1 MIKIICLGKLKENY
15 LKEMVLDYTK
25 RIRKYHK
32 IEIIELKD
40 EEGIDVEA
48 KNILK
53 NIDAKDYVITL
64 EIKGKNL
71 DSLELAEVIRNTFI
85 NYSTIVFVIGSSM
98 GLSNEVSLRSNLKL
112 SFSSLT
118 FPHGLFRGMLLEQ
131 IYRAFNINHN
141 ENYDKY
147 KRGSV
152 G

>member
-32 IEIIELKD
+32 TQIIELKD

-53 NIDAKDYVITL
+53 HIDAKDYVITL

-71 DSLELAEVIRNTFI
+71 DSLEFAEVMRNTFI
-85 NYSTIVFVIGSSM
+85 SYSTIVFVIGSSM
-98 GLSNEVSLRSNLKL
+98 GLGKEVSLRSNLKL
-112 SFSSLT
+112 SFSTLT
-118 FPHGLFRGMLLEQ
+118 FPHGLFRGVLLEQ
-131 IYRAFNINHN
+131 IYRAFKINNN
-141 ENYDKY
+141 ENYHK
-147 KRGSV
+147 
-152 G
+152 

>member
-40 EEGIDVEA
+40 EEGLDVEA

-53 NIDAKDYVITL
+53 HIDAKDYVITL
-64 EIKGKNL
+64 EIKGKKL

-98 GLSNEVSLRSNLKL
+98 GLSNEVSLRSNLRL

-131 IYRAFNINHN
+131 IYRAFKINNN
-141 ENYDKY
+141 ENYHK
-147 KRGSV
+147 
-152 G
+152 

>member
-53 NIDAKDYVITL
+53 HIDAKDYVITL

-71 DSLELAEVIRNTFI
+71 DSLEFAEVIRNTFI

-98 GLSNEVSLRSNLKL
+98 GLSNEVSLRSNLRL

-131 IYRAFNINHN
+131 IYRAFKINNN
-141 ENYDKY
+141 ENYHK
-147 KRGSV
+147 
-152 G
+152 

>member
-53 NIDAKDYVITL
+53 HIDAKDYVITL

-71 DSLELAEVIRNTFI
+71 DSLEFAEVMRNTFI
-85 NYSTIVFVIGSSM
+85 SYSTIVFVIGSSM
-98 GLSNEVSLRSNLKL
+98 GLGKEVSLRSNLKL
-112 SFSSLT
+112 SFSALT
-118 FPHGLFRGMLLEQ
+118 FPHGLFRGVLLEQ
-131 IYRAFNINHN
+131 IYRAFKINNN
-141 ENYDKY
+141 ENYHK
-147 KRGSV
+147 
-152 G
+152 

>member
-25 RIRKYHK
+25 RIRKYNK

-53 NIDAKDYVITL
+53 HIDAKDYVITL

-71 DSLELAEVIRNTFI
+71 DSLEFAEVMRNTFI
-85 NYSTIVFVIGSSM
+85 SYSTIVFVIGSSM
-98 GLSNEVSLRSNLKL
+98 GLGKEVSLRSNLKL
-112 SFSSLT
+112 SFSALT
-118 FPHGLFRGMLLEQ
+118 FPHGLFRGVLLEQ
-131 IYRAFNINHN
+131 IYRAFKINNN
-141 ENYDKY
+141 ENYHK
-147 KRGSV
+147 
-152 G
+152 

>member
-32 IEIIELKD
+32 MEIIELKD
-40 EEGIDVEA
+40 EEGLDVEA

-53 NIDAKDYVITL
+53 HIDAKDYVITL
-64 EIKGKNL
+64 EIKGKSL

-98 GLSNEVSLRSNLKL
+98 GLSNEVSLRSNLRL

-131 IYRAFNINHN
+131 IYRAFKINNN
-141 ENYDKY
+141 ENYHK
-147 KRGSV
+147 
-152 G
+152 

>member
-53 NIDAKDYVITL
+53 HIDAKDYVITL

-71 DSLELAEVIRNTFI
+71 DSLEFAEVMRNTFI
-85 NYSTIVFVIGSSM
+85 SYSTIVFVIGSSM
-98 GLSNEVSLRSNLKL
+98 GLWKEVSLRSNLKL
-112 SFSSLT
+112 SFSALT
-118 FPHGLFRGMLLEQ
+118 FPHGLFRGVLLEQ
-131 IYRAFNINHN
+131 IYRAFKINNN
-141 ENYDKY
+141 ENYHK
-147 KRGSV
+147 
-152 G
+152 

>member
-32 IEIIELKD
+32 MEIIELKD
-40 EEGIDVEA
+40 EEGLDAEA

-53 NIDAKDYVITL
+53 HIDAKDYVITL
-64 EIKGKNL
+64 EIKGKSL

-131 IYRAFNINHN
+131 IYRAFKINNN
-141 ENYDKY
+141 ENYHK
-147 KRGSV
+147 
-152 G
+152 

>member
-53 NIDAKDYVITL
+53 HIDAKDYVITL

-98 GLSNEVSLRSNLKL
+98 GLSNEVSLRSNLRL

-131 IYRAFNINHN
+131 IYRAFKINNN
-141 ENYDKY
+141 ENYHK
-147 KRGSV
+147 
-152 G
+152 

>member
-40 EEGIDVEA
+40 EEGLDVEA

-53 NIDAKDYVITL
+53 HIDAKDYVITL
-64 EIKGKNL
+64 EIKGKKL

-131 IYRAFNINHN
+131 IYRAFKINNN
-141 ENYDKY
+141 ENYHK
-147 KRGSV
+147 
-152 G
+152 

>member
-53 NIDAKDYVITL
+53 HIDAKDYVITL

-71 DSLELAEVIRNTFI
+71 DSLEFAEVMRNTFI
-85 NYSTIVFVIGSSM
+85 SYSTIVFVIGSSM
-98 GLSNEVSLRSNLKL
+98 GLGKEVSLRSNLKL
-112 SFSSLT
+112 SFSTLT
-118 FPHGLFRGMLLEQ
+118 FPHGLFRGVLLEQ
-131 IYRAFNINHN
+131 IYRAFKINNN
-141 ENYDKY
+141 ENYHK
-147 KRGSV
+147 
-152 G
+152 

>member
-32 IEIIELKD
+32 MEIIELKD
-40 EEGIDVEA
+40 EEGLDVEA

-53 NIDAKDYVITL
+53 HIDAKDYVITL

-131 IYRAFNINHN
+131 IYRAFKINNN
-141 ENYDKY
+141 ENYHK
-147 KRGSV
+147 
-152 G
+152 

>member
-40 EEGIDVEA
+40 EEGLDAEA

-53 NIDAKDYVITL
+53 HIDAKDYVITL

-71 DSLELAEVIRNTFI
+71 DSLEFAEVIRNTFI

-98 GLSNEVSLRSNLKL
+98 GLSNEVSLRSNLRL

-131 IYRAFNINHN
+131 IYRAFKINNN
-141 ENYDKY
+141 ENYHK
-147 KRGSV
+147 
-152 G
+152 

>member
-53 NIDAKDYVITL
+53 HIDAKDYVITL

-71 DSLELAEVIRNTFI
+71 DSLEFAEVIRNTFI
-85 NYSTIVFVIGSSM
+85 SYSTIVFVIGSSM
-98 GLSNEVSLRSNLKL
+98 GLGKEVSLRSNLKL
-112 SFSSLT
+112 SFSALT
-118 FPHGLFRGMLLEQ
+118 FPHGLFRGVLLEQ
-131 IYRAFNINHN
+131 IYRAFKINNN
-141 ENYDKY
+141 ENYHK
-147 KRGSV
+147 
-152 G
+152 

>member
-53 NIDAKDYVITL
+53 HIDAKDYVITL

-71 DSLELAEVIRNTFI
+71 DSLEFAEVMRNTFI
-85 NYSTIVFVIGSSM
+85 SYSTIVFVIGSSM
-98 GLSNEVSLRSNLKL
+98 GLGKKL
-112 SFSSLT
+112 
-118 FPHGLFRGMLLEQ
+118 
-131 IYRAFNINHN
+131 
-141 ENYDKY
+141 
-147 KRGSV
+147 V
-152 G
+152 

>member
-32 IEIIELKD
+32 MEIIELKD
-40 EEGIDVEA
+40 EEGLDVEA

-53 NIDAKDYVITL
+53 HIDAKDYVITL

-112 SFSSLT
+112 SFSSFVIHSQLSCSNNST
-118 FPHGLFRGMLLEQ
+118 FSLNNFAL
-131 IYRAFNINHN
+131 
-141 ENYDKY
+141 
-147 KRGSV
+147 
-152 G
+152 

>member
-40 EEGIDVEA
+40 EEGLDAEA

-53 NIDAKDYVITL
+53 HIDAKDYVITL

-98 GLSNEVSLRSNLKL
+98 GLSNEVSLRSNLRL

-131 IYRAFNINHN
+131 IYRAFKINNN
-141 ENYDKY
+141 ENYHK
-147 KRGSV
+147 
-152 G
+152 

>member
-53 NIDAKDYVITL
+53 HIDAKDYVITL

-71 DSLELAEVIRNTFI
+71 DSLEFAEVMRNTFI
-85 NYSTIVFVIGSSM
+85 RYSTIVFVIGSSM
-98 GLSNEVSLRSNLKL
+98 GLGKEVSLRSNLKL
-112 SFSSLT
+112 SFSALT
-118 FPHGLFRGMLLEQ
+118 FPHGLFRGVLLEQ
-131 IYRAFNINHN
+131 IYRAFKINNN
-141 ENYDKY
+141 ENYHK
-147 KRGSV
+147 
-152 G
+152 

>member
-15 LKEMVLDYTK
+15 LKEMVLDYSK

-32 IEIIELKD
+32 LEIIELKD
-40 EEGIDVEA
+40 EEGLDAEA

-53 NIDAKDYVITL
+53 HIEAKDYVITL
-64 EIKGKNL
+64 EIKGKSL

-98 GLSNEVSLRSNLKL
+98 GLSKEVSLRSNLKL

-131 IYRAFNINHN
+131 IYRAFKINNN
-141 ENYDKY
+141 ENYHK
-147 KRGSV
+147 
-152 G
+152 

>member
-40 EEGIDVEA
+40 EEGLDAEA

-53 NIDAKDYVITL
+53 HIDAKDYVITL

-98 GLSNEVSLRSNLKL
+98 GLSNEVSLRSNLRL

-131 IYRAFNINHN
+131 IYRAFKIHNN
-141 ENYDKY
+141 EN
-147 KRGSV
+147 
-152 G
+152 

>member
-15 LKEMVLDYTK
+15 LKEMVLDYIK

-53 NIDAKDYVITL
+53 HIDAKDYVITL

-71 DSLELAEVIRNTFI
+71 DSLEFAEVMRNTFI
-85 NYSTIVFVIGSSM
+85 SYSTIVFVIGSSM
-98 GLSNEVSLRSNLKL
+98 GLGKEVSLRSNLKL
-112 SFSSLT
+112 SFSTLT
-118 FPHGLFRGMLLEQ
+118 FPHGLFRGVLLEQ
-131 IYRAFNINHN
+131 IYRAFKINNN
-141 ENYDKY
+141 ENYHK
-147 KRGSV
+147 
-152 G
+152 

>member
-40 EEGIDVEA
+40 EEGLDVEA

-53 NIDAKDYVITL
+53 HIDAKDYVITL
-64 EIKGKNL
+64 EIKGKSL

-98 GLSNEVSLRSNLKL
+98 GLSNEVSLRSNLRL

-131 IYRAFNINHN
+131 IYRAFKINNN
-141 ENYDKY
+141 ENYHK
-147 KRGSV
+147 
-152 G
+152 

>member
-15 LKEMVLDYTK
+15 LKEIVLDYTK

-53 NIDAKDYVITL
+53 HIDAKDYVITL

-71 DSLELAEVIRNTFI
+71 DSLEFAEVMRNTFI
-85 NYSTIVFVIGSSM
+85 SYSTIVFVIGSSM
-98 GLSNEVSLRSNLKL
+98 GLGKEVNLRSNLKL
-112 SFSSLT
+112 SFSALT
-118 FPHGLFRGMLLEQ
+118 FPHGLFRGVLLEQ
-131 IYRAFNINHN
+131 IYRAFKINNN
-141 ENYDKY
+141 ENYHK
-147 KRGSV
+147 
-152 G
+152 

>member
-32 IEIIELKD
+32 MEIIELKD
-40 EEGIDVEA
+40 EEGLDVEA

-53 NIDAKDYVITL
+53 HIDAKDYVITL
-64 EIKGKNL
+64 EIKGKKL

-131 IYRAFNINHN
+131 IYRAFKINNN
-141 ENYDKY
+141 ENYHK
-147 KRGSV
+147 
-152 G
+152 

>member
-15 LKEMVLDYTK
+15 LKQMVLDYTK

-40 EEGIDVEA
+40 EEGLDAEA

-53 NIDAKDYVITL
+53 HIDAKDYVITL
-64 EIKGKNL
+64 EIKGKKL

-131 IYRAFNINHN
+131 IYRAFKINNN
-141 ENYDKY
+141 ENYHK
-147 KRGSV
+147 
-152 G
+152 

>member
-32 IEIIELKD
+32 IEILELKD
-40 EEGIDVEA
+40 EEGLDAEA

-53 NIDAKDYVITL
+53 HIDAKDYVITL

-131 IYRAFNINHN
+131 IYRAFKINNN
-141 ENYDKY
+141 ENYHK
-147 KRGSV
+147 
-152 G
+152 

>member
-40 EEGIDVEA
+40 EEGLDAEA

-53 NIDAKDYVITL
+53 HIDAKDYVITL
-64 EIKGKNL
+64 EIKGKSL

-131 IYRAFNINHN
+131 IYRAFKINNN
-141 ENYDKY
+141 ENYHK
-147 KRGSV
+147 
-152 G
+152 

>member
-40 EEGIDVEA
+40 EEGLDVEA

-53 NIDAKDYVITL
+53 HIDAKDYVITL

-98 GLSNEVSLRSNLKL
+98 GLSNEVSLRSNLRL

-131 IYRAFNINHN
+131 IYRAFKINNN
-141 ENYDKY
+141 ENYHK
-147 KRGSV
+147 
-152 G
+152 

>member
-25 RIRKYHK
+25 RVRKYHK
-32 IEIIELKD
+32 MEIIELKD
-40 EEGIDVEA
+40 EEGLDVEA

-53 NIDAKDYVITL
+53 HIDAKDYVITL

-98 GLSNEVSLRSNLKL
+98 GLSNEVSLRSNLRL

-131 IYRAFNINHN
+131 IYRAFKINNN
-141 ENYDKY
+141 ENYHK
-147 KRGSV
+147 
-152 G
+152 

>member
-40 EEGIDVEA
+40 EEGLDAEA

-53 NIDAKDYVITL
+53 HIDAKDYVITL
-64 EIKGKNL
+64 EIKGKKL

-98 GLSNEVSLRSNLKL
+98 GLSNEVSLRSNLRL

-131 IYRAFNINHN
+131 IYRAFKINNN
-141 ENYDKY
+141 ENYHK
-147 KRGSV
+147 
-152 G
+152 

>member
-32 IEIIELKD
+32 MEIIELKD
-40 EEGIDVEA
+40 EEGLDVEA

-53 NIDAKDYVITL
+53 HIDAKDYVITL
-64 EIKGKNL
+64 EIKGKSL

-131 IYRAFNINHN
+131 IYRAFKINNN
-141 ENYDKY
+141 ENYHK
-147 KRGSV
+147 
-152 G
+152 

>member
-53 NIDAKDYVITL
+53 HIDAKDYVITL
-64 EIKGKNL
+64 EIKGKSL

-98 GLSNEVSLRSNLKL
+98 GLSNEVSLRSNLRL

-131 IYRAFNINHN
+131 IYRAFKINNN
-141 ENYDKY
+141 ENYHK
-147 KRGSV
+147 
-152 G
+152 